1 LIGRAP
7 PGTLADVLD
16 IDPLRDG
23 VTPAPA
29 ATVVVVR
36 DAANGPE
43 VLLVQR
49 HRATAF
55 MGGAFVFPGGRVEPS
70 DGDDAIVARVNG
82 LDVACAERTLG
93 EPGLGALAC
102 AIFVAAIRETVEE
115 AGVLL
120 TAARADAAAARA
132 ALAGGA
138 SFASV
143 AAERDLRF
151 ECARLVPL
159 SRWITPAVER
169 KRFDARFFLT
179 KVAAD
184 EQASHDA
191 HETVA
196 SRWMRPSDG
205 IAAHLAGEIDLPPP
219 TLRTLE
225 LLAPH
230 ASADAM
236 VDAARAA
243 KPPLVRPV
251 FRDLS
256 GQWILALPGDAEHP
270 EKTPVIEGTTRF
282 VCRDA
287 RWYSR

>member
-1 LIGRAP
+1 M
-7 PGTLADVLD
+7 LD

-36 DAANGPE
+36 DGATRPE

-55 MGGAFVFPGGRVEPS
+55 MGGAFVFPGGRLEAS
-70 DGDDAIVARVNG
+70 DGAAALLSRVAA
-82 LDVACAERTLG
+82 LDVDSAEHRLNEHGLGDIACAL
-93 EPGLGALAC
+93 
-102 AIFVAAIRETVEE
+102 FVAAIRETLEE

-120 TAARADAAAARA
+120 SATPRTDAADVRA
-132 ALAGGA
+132 SLAGSSFGA
-138 SFASV
+138 VVQA
-143 AAERDLRF
+143 RDILF
-151 ECARLVPL
+151 DATRLVPL
-159 SRWITPAVER
+159 SRWITPAVEK
-169 KRFDARFFLT
+169 KRFDARFFLA
-179 KVAAD
+179 KVD
-184 EQASHDA
+184 RGEVASHDA

-196 SRWMRPSDG
+196 SRWSPPEEAVAS
-205 IAAHLAGEIDLPPP
+205 HLAGEIDLPPP

-225 LLAPH
+225 LLARYE
-230 ASADAM
+230 SADAM
-236 VDAARAA
+236 LDAARASQ
-243 KPPLVRPV
+243 PPLVRPV

-256 GQWILALPGDAEHP
+256 GQWILALPGDEEHP
-270 EKTPVIEGTTRF
+270 EKHAVIEGTTRF

>member
-1 LIGRAP
+1 M
-7 PGTLADVLD
+7 LD

-23 VTPAPA
+23 VTPAAA

-36 DAANGPE
+36 DTEHGPE

-55 MGGAFVFPGGRVEPS
+55 MGGAYVFPGGRVEPA
-70 DGDDAIVARVNG
+70 DADDAVLARVRS
-82 LDVACAERTLG
+82 LDVAEAEARLG
-93 EPGLGALAC
+93 EPGLGVTARAL
-102 AIFVAAIRETVEE
+102 FVAAIRETLEE

-120 TAARADAAAARA
+120 SPVPGEAAVIRA

-138 SFASV
+138 SFTSLVALHDLAFDAS
-143 AAERDLRF
+143 
-151 ECARLVPL
+151 RLVPL
-159 SRWITPAVER
+159 SRWVTPAVER
-169 KRFDARFFLT
+169 KRFDARFFLA
-179 KVAAD
+179 KVDAS
-184 EQASHDA
+184 EVASHDA

-196 SRWMRPSDG
+196 SRWARPADAVASH
-205 IAAHLAGEIDLPPP
+205 IAGEIDLPPP

-225 LLAPH
+225 LLTPFDR
-230 ASADAM
+230 ADAM
-236 VDAARAA
+236 LDSARGS

-256 GQWILALPGDAEHP
+256 GSWVLALPGDAEHP
-270 EKTPVIEGTTRF
+270 EKTPVLAGTTRF

>member
-1 LIGRAP
+1 M
-7 PGTLADVLD
+7 LD

-36 DAANGPE
+36 DAERGPE

-55 MGGAFVFPGGRVEPS
+55 MGGAFVFPGGRVEA
-70 DGDDAIVARVNG
+70 GDAEEALIARVEG
-82 LDVACAERTLG
+82 LDVAQGEARLG
-93 EPGLGALAC
+93 EPGLGATAC
-102 AIFVAAIRETVEE
+102 ALFVAAIRETLEE

-120 TAARADAAAARA
+120 SHRPADAASVRA
-132 ALAGGA
+132 ALARGA
-138 SFASV
+138 AFGAL
-143 AAERDLRF
+143 AAEQDLTF
-151 ECARLVPL
+151 DAARLVPL
-159 SRWITPAVER
+159 SRWVTPAVER
-169 KRFDARFFLT
+169 KRFDARFFLAR
-179 KVAAD
+179 VARD
-184 EQASHDA
+184 EVASHDA

-196 SRWMRPSDG
+196 SRWMRPADAVASHV
-205 IAAHLAGEIDLPPP
+205 AAEIDLPPP

-225 LLAPH
+225 LLSAH
-230 ASADAM
+230 ASADEMLA
-236 VDAARAA
+236 AARSAT
-243 KPPLVRPV
+243 PPLVRPV

-256 GQWILALPGDAEHP
+256 GTWVLALPGDAEHP
-270 EKTPVIEGTTRF
+270 EKTAAIGGTTRF

>member
-1 LIGRAP
+1 MLE
-7 PGTLADVLD
+7 

-36 DAANGPE
+36 DGAAGPE

-55 MGGAFVFPGGRVEPS
+55 MGGAFVFPGGRVEAS
-70 DGDDAIVARVNG
+70 DGDEAWAARVVG
-82 LDVACAERTLG
+82 LEDAEARLN
-93 EPGLGALAC
+93 EPGLGPTARAL
-102 AIFVAAIRETVEE
+102 FVAAIRETLEE

-120 TAARADAAAARA
+120 STEPRDDASEVRAQLASGTSFLALASARALTFD
-132 ALAGGA
+132 GG
-138 SFASV
+138 
-143 AAERDLRF
+143 
-151 ECARLVPL
+151 RLVPL
-159 SRWITPAVER
+159 SRWVTPAVER
-169 KRFDARFFLT
+169 KRFDARFFLS
-179 KVAAD
+179 KVGPG
-184 EQASHDA
+184 EVASHDA
-191 HETVA
+191 NETVA
-196 SRWMRPSDG
+196 SRWSRPADAVAS
-205 IAAHLAGEIDLPPP
+205 HLVGEIDLPPP

-225 LLAPH
+225 LLAPF

-236 VDAARAA
+236 LTAARGAV
-243 KPPLVRPV
+243 PPLVRPV
-251 FRDLS
+251 FRDLA

-270 EKTPVIEGTTRF
+270 ETSAVLEGTTRF